1 MADKGFKQDVIVSIR
16 YRNDL
21 PPPPMAPKFLD
32 IDTGGLAQY
41 LTTSYAS
48 ALARREEPNIDVDAE
63 GGMPIDMIGIPGYF
77 LGDESAIMAP
87 DIAPPLEPA
96 DQALMLTAEQL
107 KSQGGRN
114 NVSFLRKTQY
124 MTSAG
129 VRANAGDPLARATP
143 RRKASNSTPSAVAL
157 EREDKENIKKH
168 IQKGFD
174 VAYPESIPYNPAEAR
189 SQPSSQAERE
199 AWRHPVHPD
208 NPRLTPVS
216 FYPVLPDLDATN
228 DQSSRW
234 YRFKYEKP
242 PLPVTHGK
250 RDERVDVAIFHTH
263 ENRALEAKWLADKR
277 QYEKDPR
284 KYNDPGPQPVTFN
297 MLIPKQPDYASKI
310 RKSLYEGIPEQTVID
325 QLQGIAEDCDDG
337 QPRVPFERVRTFN
350 AVTQKPADM
359 KRFMA
364 LGLYDP
370 ASDSVLDVNDPKRA
384 QGPAAYYYPIG
395 EDVRFAADR
404 THFSQRGTATQ
415 EEQQEIDVINVGI
428 GERNA
433 TQNLERATFR
443 GMYDYSFVETYDT
456 LRKEQEAEEEQARAQ
471 ETVDEQGT
479 VEDGQ
484 ADVTME
490 EVRDAENAG
499 VGLNGVGEDPED
511 DDRGGVLRA
520 GTPGLNGTREA
531 SEDAMDDD

>member
-87 DIAPPLEPA
+87 EIGPPLEPA

-124 MTSAG
+124 MTSSG

-143 RRKASNSTPSAVAL
+143 RRKPSDNRPTAVAL

-168 IQKGFD
+168 VQKGFD
-174 VAYPESIPYNPAEAR
+174 IAYPESIPYNPAEAR

-242 PLPVTHGK
+242 PLPTTHGK

-263 ENRALEAKWLADKR
+263 ENRALEAKWLADK
-277 QYEKDPR
+277 QAYERDPK
-284 KYNDPGPQPVTFN
+284 KYEDPGPQPVTFN
-297 MLIPKQPDYASKI
+297 MLVPKQPDYASKI
-310 RKSLYEGIPEQTVID
+310 RRSLYEGIPEATIVE

-337 QPRVPFERVRTFN
+337 RPRVPFERVRTFN
-350 AVTQKPADM
+350 AVIQKAADM

-370 ASDSVLDVNDPKRA
+370 TSDNVLDVNDPKRA

-395 EDVRFAADR
+395 EDVRFSADR
-404 THFSQRGTATQ
+404 THVSQRGTATQ

-443 GMYDYSFVETYDT
+443 GMYDYSFVETYNT

-471 ETVDEQGT
+471 ETVDQQGT
-479 VEDGQ
+479 VEQGQ

-490 EVRDAENAG
+490 EVRDAEDAD

-511 DDRGGVLRA
+511 DDRHGIARA
-520 GTPGLNGTREA
+520 STPGVNGTREA